1 MSEVWR
7 DKDDKRNFSPSC
19 LVTVLLFGVA
29 LILELIFLANFVTE
43 RCGDLLKM
51 TYPYVT
57 PFMEKDVTEEERAE
71 FSNSWFRVADCIN
84 RNPLILTNRSVMI
97 IKNVVLDHSVSKEE
111 IADMKKLAER
121 LEENE

>member
-29 LILELIFLANFVTE
+29 LILGLIFLANFVTE

>member
-19 LVTVLLFGVA
+19 LVTVLLFSAA
-29 LILELIFLANFVTE
+29 LILGLFFLANFVTE

-51 TYPYVT
+51 TYPYVM
-57 PFMEKDVTEEERAE
+57 PFVEKDVTEEERAE
-71 FSNSWFRVADCIN
+71 FSNSWFRIADCIS

-121 LEENE
+121 LEEDE

>member
-1 MSEVWR
+1 M
-7 DKDDKRNFSPSC
+7 
-19 LVTVLLFGVA
+19 
-29 LILELIFLANFVTE
+29 TE